1 MTYLTPRQ
9 ICALA
14 PVIPVL
20 TIERLEDAAPLA
32 RALVA
37 GGLRALEVTLRT
49 PCALDAIRAMIE
61 AAPDAV
67 VGAGTLRS
75 AADVAACMEAGAAF
89 GVSPGGPAALIAA
102 VKAAGLPFLP
112 GCASPT
118 EAMTLADHGFDVVKF
133 FPAEAAGGIPM
144 LKSMAGP
151 LPDIMICPTGGVGLA
166 NAPAYLKLANVAVVG
181 GSWVAPV
188 DAIAAGDWALIERLS
203 REAVA
208 ALAPHQG

>member
-1 MTYLTPRQ
+1 MTPLE
-9 ICALA
+9 ICRLA

-20 TIERLEDAAPLA
+20 TVERIEDAIPLA

-37 GGLRALEVTLRT
+37 GGLLVLEVTLRT
-49 PCALDAIRAMIE
+49 DCALAAIRAMKD
-61 AAPDAV
+61 AVPDAV
-67 VGAGTLRS
+67 VGAGTLRN
-75 AADVAACMEAGAAF
+75 ARDVEACMKAGAVF

-102 VKAAGLPFLP
+102 VNAAGLAFLP

-118 EAMTLADHGFDVVKF
+118 EAMTLADHGFEVVKF

-151 LPDIMICPTGGVGLA
+151 LPDITICPTGGVGLA
-166 NAPAYLKLANVAVVG
+166 NAPDYLKLPNVAVVG
-181 GSWVAPV
+181 GSWVAPM
-188 DAIAAGDWALIERLS
+188 DAIARGDWALIERLS

-208 ALAPHQG
+208 ALAPFQS

>member
-1 MTYLTPRQ
+1 MTPLE
-9 ICALA
+9 ICRLA

-20 TIERLEDAAPLA
+20 TVERVEDAAPLA

-49 PCALDAIRAMIE
+49 DCALEAIRAMK
-61 AAPDAV
+61 AAVPDAV
-67 VGAGTLRS
+67 VGAGTLRN
-75 AADVAACMEAGAAF
+75 ARDVEACMEAGAVF

-102 VKAAGLPFLP
+102 VKAAGMPFLP

-118 EAMTLADHGFDVVKF
+118 EAMTLADQGFEVVKF

-151 LPDIMICPTGGVGLA
+151 LPDITICPTGGVGLA
-166 NAPAYLKLANVAVVG
+166 NAPDYLKLPNVAVVG
-181 GSWVAPV
+181 GSWVAPM
-188 DAIAAGDWALIERLS
+188 DAIARGDWALIERLS

-208 ALAPHQG
+208 TLAPFQS

>member
-1 MTYLTPRQ
+1 MTPLE
-9 ICALA
+9 ICRLA

-20 TIERLEDAAPLA
+20 TIERVEDAAPLA

-49 PCALDAIRAMIE
+49 DCALAAIRAMK
-61 AAPDAV
+61 AAVPDAV
-67 VGAGTLRS
+67 VGAGTLRN
-75 AADVAACMEAGAAF
+75 ARDVAACMEAGAAF

-102 VKAAGLPFLP
+102 VKAAGMPFLP

-118 EAMTLADHGFDVVKF
+118 EAMTLADQGFEVVKF

-151 LPDIMICPTGGVGLA
+151 LPDITICPTGGVGLA
-166 NAPAYLKLANVAVVG
+166 NAPDYLKLPNVAVVG
-181 GSWVAPV
+181 GSWVAPM
-188 DAIAAGDWALIERLS
+188 DAIEAGDWALIERLS

-208 ALAPHQG
+208 ALAPFQS